1 MLIFLF
7 GTSSDIDRF
16 DKLRKSLKEN
26 KKIGLYSDELLLNE
40 LKTIAAIL
48 EVKVK
53 LLEEALYQKLRNI
66 HFEKFFEGYD
76 CSTSDENTFIREV
89 KYAKQLKKDLSGS
102 SVV

>member
-1 MLIFLF
+1 MLIFLY

-26 KKIGLYSDELLLNE
+26 KKIGLHSDQLLLNE

-53 LLEEALYQKLRNI
+53 LLEETLYQKIRNI
-66 HFEKFFEGYD
+66 HFEKIFKACD
-76 CSTSDENTFIREV
+76 CSTSDEIH
-89 KYAKQLKKDLSGS
+89 L
-102 SVV
+102 

>member
-7 GTSSDIDRF
+7 GTSSDINRF

-26 KKIGLYSDELLLNE
+26 EKIGLYSDELLLNE

-53 LLEEALYQKLRNI
+53 LLEETLYQKLRNI
-66 HFEKFFEGYD
+66 HFENFFEGYD
-76 CSTSDENTFIREV
+76 CSASDENTFIREL
-89 KYAKQLKKDLSGS
+89 KYAKQLKKDLRSS